1 MQDDIRRV
9 VIVGTGLLGASV
21 GLGIRA
27 SGWLADRGEIVGVG
41 RTEAT
46 LEAARAVGG
55 IDRGV
60 AELGDAVG
68 GVEGRLMVVVAVPVG
83 NFGEVF
89 RGLAEYQRRGLWITD
104 VGSTKLSVAADAKRY
119 LKQPQFFVPGHPMA
133 GSEQSGPEAADGAIF
148 RGRPCVLCPTPDTDK
163 DALAAVRSMWEAMG
177 AAVCE
182 MTADEHD
189 RQVAAVSHLPHL
201 LAVLLAHTADDMGPL
216 DLASSGFRDTSR
228 LALSNPP
235 MRTDIVMANRKSIGE
250 ALDRLAS
257 RLNELRGLVR
267 KGKETDLL
275 DLLTDAQV
283 IRRNWDQRER

>member
-21 GLGIRA
+21 GLGLRA
-27 SGWLADRGEIVGVG
+27 AGFDGERVGVG
-41 RTEAT
+41 RSQAT
-46 LEAARAVGG
+46 LDAAIAVGG

-60 AELGDAVG
+60 LELSEAVA
-68 GVEGRLMVVVAVPVG
+68 GVDGKLIVVVAVPVG
-83 NFGEVF
+83 GFGEVF
-89 RGLAEYQRRGLWITD
+89 RGLADHQRRGLIVTD

-119 LKQPQFFVPGHPMA
+119 LKQPQFFVPAHPMA
-133 GSEQSGPEAADGAIF
+133 GSERSGPEAAQDDLF
-148 RGRPCVLCPTPDTDK
+148 RGRPCVLCPDRDTD
-163 DALAAVRSMWEAMG
+163 AEASAAVRAMWETLG
-177 AAVCE
+177 AE
-182 MTADEHD
+182 IHTMSADDHD

-228 LALSNPP
+228 LAMSNPP
-235 MRTDIVMANRKSIGE
+235 MRTDIVMANRPPIGE

-275 DLLTDAQV
+275 DLFTDAQA
-283 IRRNWDQRER
+283 IRRAWGESRDE